1 MIGSHL
7 GDANTKP
14 SLKQLEGKKRESALA
29 AAVRRQ
35 GVMRSSLSC
44 CPKSA
49 GCEFFDNSK
58 AADVLQ
64 VRSML
69 L

>member
-14 SLKQLEGKKRESALA
+14 SLKQLEGKKPESALA
-29 AAVRRQ
+29 AAVRRREL
-35 GVMRSSLSC
+35 MRSSLSC
-44 CPKSA
+44 CPKAA
-49 GCEFFDNSK
+49 GSEFFDNSK
-58 AADVLQ
+58 APDVLQ
-64 VRSML
+64 VCSML